1 MDSGF
6 YAACTALMAR
16 TNALDAIANDLANTN
31 TTGFR
36 GQEDT
41 FGSVMAAAGAQPN
54 NLLNQAA
61 NNYGILG
68 QTTLNLTQ
76 GPLTRTGNPL
86 DVAIDGSG
94 FFTVQTAS
102 GPMYTRDG
110 AFKVS
115 AKGQL
120 VTASGDAVLG
130 TQGVI
135 QLPQGPV
142 SISPDGT
149 ISSNGAVVSK
159 LAVVEFPAGTA
170 IASAGNTYYNAPAGT
185 AKPAVSSQLQQG
197 SIEDSNVNPITSVVA
212 LINAQ
217 RSAEQMRHALTMFDS
232 QMNKTAVQDLPKV
245 S

>member
-16 TNALDAIANDLANTN
+16 TNSLDAIANDLANAN

-36 GQEDT
+36 GQQDT
-41 FGSVMAAAGAQPN
+41 FGSVMAATGAEPD
-54 NLLNQAA
+54 NLLNQAT

-68 QTTLNLTQ
+68 ETTLDLAQ
-76 GPLTRTGNPL
+76 GPLTKTGNPL
-86 DVAIDGSG
+86 DVAIEGSG
-94 FFTVQTAS
+94 FFTVQTAN

-115 AKGQL
+115 AAGQL
-120 VTASGDAVLG
+120 VTTSGDAVLG
-130 TQGVI
+130 TQGVV
-135 QLPQGPV
+135 QLPAGPV
-142 SISPDGT
+142 SISADGT
-149 ISSNGAVVSK
+149 LSSNGAVLGK

-170 IASAGNTYYNAPAGT
+170 IQSAGKTYYSAPAGT
-185 AKPAVSSQLQQG
+185 ARAATNSQLEQG

-217 RSAEQMRHALTMFDS
+217 RAAEQVRHALTMFDS
-232 QMNKTAVQDLPKV
+232 EMNKTAVLDLPKV
-245 S
+245 G

>member
-16 TNALDAIANDLANTN
+16 TSALDAIANDLANTN

-54 NLLNQAA
+54 NLLNQAT

-86 DVAIDGSG
+86 DVAIEGSG
-94 FFTVQTAS
+94 FFTVQTAN

-115 AKGQL
+115 ASGQL

-149 ISSNGAVVSK
+149 ISSNGALVSK
-159 LAVVEFPAGTA
+159 LAVVEFPPGTA
-170 IASAGNTYYNAPAGT
+170 IESAGNTYYSAPAGT
-185 AKPAVSSQLQQG
+185 ARPAVDSQLQQG